1 MYFQPGEPPG
11 SVEDDHIPFLRKGT
25 CCRRAWGAD
34 VQGSHRW
41 DLALTP
47 SQGGGLLASCLTYL
61 CLDFL
66 IFKVETIAPISVP
79 LSLRGLNVL
88 IQNSKAFLG
97 QVPGT

>member
-11 SVEDDHIPFLRKGT
+11 SVEDDHIPFLRRGT
-25 CCRRAWGAD
+25 GCREAWGEG
-34 VQGSHRW
+34 VRGGHRW

-66 IFKVETIAPISVP
+66 IFKMGIIAPISVP
-79 LSLRGLNVL
+79 LLLRGLNVL
-88 IQNSKAFLG
+88 IQNVKAFLG
-97 QVPGT
+97 QVSGT

>member
-1 MYFQPGEPPG
+1 MG
-11 SVEDDHIPFLRKGT
+11 
-25 CCRRAWGAD
+25 AWGAD

-47 SQGGGLLASCLTYL
+47 SQGGGLLASCLTYV

-66 IFKVETIAPISVP
+66 IFKVGTTAH
-79 LSLRGLNVL
+79 LSSFLIEGLNVL
-88 IQNSKAFLG
+88 IQNVKAFLG